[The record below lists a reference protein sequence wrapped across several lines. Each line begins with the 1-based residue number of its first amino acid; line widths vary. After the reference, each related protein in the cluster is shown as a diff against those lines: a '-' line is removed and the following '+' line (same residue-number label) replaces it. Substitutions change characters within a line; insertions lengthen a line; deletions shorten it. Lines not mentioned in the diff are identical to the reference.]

1 VIHTIETLKELHEQR
16 FAAVDKAIVLAAE
29 EISRRLDILNHFH
42 ELAHEKE
49 RSFVGREAFD
59 KFVLRVADDFAM
71 FRRESQTAVVTTM
84 GVRETAIKTLSE
96 AVAAQNTENE
106 TRFGKIEGIHAKL
119 IGGIGLA
126 TFIFPLITGLLI
138 YLLTKSP

>member
-1 VIHTIETLKELHEQR
+1 MTHTIETLKELHEQR

-42 ELAHEKE
+42 ELAREKE

-59 KFVLRVADDFAM
+59 TFVLRVADDFAIL
-71 FRRESQTAVVTTM
+71 RRESQTAIITTT
-84 GVRETAIKTLSE
+84 GVRETAIKILSDG
-96 AVAAQNTENE
+96 VAAQNTENE
-106 TRFGKIEGIHAKL
+106 TRFGRVEAINAKL
-119 IGGIGLA
+119 IGGIALA
-126 TFIFPLITGLLI
+126 TLITGMLI